1 MGGAGHREHRRLVQ
15 VGVRVAGTSRGE
27 IAGESGEQMKRGKTE
42 KWFYAK

>member
-27 IAGESGEQMKRGKTE
+27 VAGESGEDEKREDRKVVLC
-42 KWFYAK
+42 